1 MNEMLRMTAE
11 SAARAGAAELLRHVG
26 NITDLRTKSGA
37 RDLVS
42 AADIGSG
49 VAVAR
54 AISESLEGARFVVEE
69 PEVYDLAGVAQGSL
83 SEDAVWV
90 IDPLDGTTSFV
101 HGYPCWSVSVA
112 YLECGM
118 PMAGAVYD
126 VPSDVLYSAASNAGS
141 TANGVPLA
149 CSGAGTLDEALIV
162 TGFPYDRTVTLDR
175 QLILLE
181 RVIRR
186 AHDVRRDGSAA
197 IDLCRVATNAVDGFW
212 ELGLKC
218 WDMAAGVLVL
228 TESGATVTSLD
239 GSPWSIE
246 TADVLAAN
254 PVLHAELVT
263 LLAETGTNQ

>member
-1 MNEMLRMTAE
+1 MDETRRAVAE
-11 SAARAGAAELLRHVG
+11 AAARAGADELKRHVG
-26 NITDLRTKSGA
+26 NITGLRTKSGA

-42 AADIGSG
+42 AADVGSG
-49 VAVAR
+49 VAIAR
-54 AISESLEGARFVVEE
+54 AISEAIEGARFVVEE
-69 PEVYDLAGVAQGSL
+69 PEVYALAGVVHGSL
-83 SEDAVWV
+83 DDDGVWV

-112 YLECGM
+112 YLEHGV
-118 PMAGAVYD
+118 PTIGAVYD
-126 VPSDVLYSAASNAGS
+126 VPADVLYSAALGAGA
-141 TANGVPLA
+141 TAAGLPLA
-149 CSGAGTLDEALIV
+149 CQGASTVDEALVV

-181 RVIRR
+181 RVIRQ

-197 IDLCRVATNAVDGFW
+197 IDLCRVAANAVDGFW

-228 TESGATVTSLD
+228 RESGATVTSLD

-246 TADVLAAN
+246 TTDVLAAN
-254 PVLHAELVT
+254 PALHAELLA
-263 LLAETGTNQ
+263 LLAE